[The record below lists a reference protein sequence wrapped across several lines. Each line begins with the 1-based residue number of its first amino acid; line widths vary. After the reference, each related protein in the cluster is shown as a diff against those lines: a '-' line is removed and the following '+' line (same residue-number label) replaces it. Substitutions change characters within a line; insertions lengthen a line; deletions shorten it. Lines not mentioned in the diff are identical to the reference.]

1 MFLLAFVNDIHS
13 FFVSQDPDANRYS
26 GCEALVRAVISLG
39 LLPNLLSLEQTEA
52 DDTKTVKMTE
62 ADDTKTVK
70 MMGTGGDKVQ
80 EIRFSPRSC
89 NRLVMRQLSSSTLAA
104 TTVPRLFTYFEKMGS
119 TDVTILDSTATSP
132 LALALLAPNIEIT
145 HHPDPSSD
153 DTIDNPTKKQLGVLF
168 ENNQGMS
175 IVQIKVEIG
184 LGLKL

>member
-1 MFLLAFVNDIHS
+1 
-13 FFVSQDPDANRYS
+13 
-26 GCEALVRAVISLG
+26 
-39 LLPNLLSLEQTEA
+39 
-52 DDTKTVKMTE
+52 
-62 ADDTKTVK
+62 
-70 MMGTGGDKVQ
+70 MMM
-80 EIRFSPRSC
+80 IMMMIM
-89 NRLVMRQLSSSTLAA
+89 RLVMRQLSSSTLAA

-175 IVQIKVEIG
+175 IVQIKVGIVEIMIR
-184 LGLKL
+184 